1 MARGLEF
8 EDGVMLDP
16 ERLARLY
23 AELGDRDADRLI
35 CDAMEDLALSL
46 ARIGRAY
53 AARDL
58 DAIARLAQDM
68 ARLSARIGL
77 GTLERVADSVR
88 ICALRADVPGLDATL
103 ARLSRVGDRSLS
115 AVWDPQYH
123 SV

>member
-1 MARGLEF
+1 LEF
-8 EDGVMLDP
+8 DEVVAIDP
-16 ERLARLY
+16 ERLALLY
-23 AELGDRDADRLI
+23 ADLGDREADRMI
-35 CDAMEDLALSL
+35 CDAMEDLALAL

-58 DAIARLAQDM
+58 EGIVKLALGLEF
-68 ARLSARIGL
+68 LSARIGL
-77 GTLERVADSVR
+77 GKLESVAESVR
-88 ICALRADVPGLDATL
+88 ICATRGDMPGLDATL

>member
-8 EDGVMLDP
+8 EEAVTLDP

-23 AELGDRDADRLI
+23 ADLGDRDADRLI

-68 ARLSARIGL
+68 EWLSARIGL
-77 GTLERVADSVR
+77 GKLEKVAESVR
-88 ICALRADVPGLDATL
+88 ICAARGDVPGLDATL

>member
-8 EDGVMLDP
+8 DETVGIDP

-23 AELGDRDADRLI
+23 TDLGDREADRVI

-58 DAIARLAQDM
+58 DGIVALAQGM
-68 ARLSARIGL
+68 AWVCDRVGL
-77 GTLERVADSVR
+77 GKLGRVAHSVC
-88 ICALRADVPGLDATL
+88 ICAERGDVPGLDATL

-115 AVWDPQYH
+115 AVWDPRYH
-123 SV
+123 SI

>member
-8 EDGVMLDP
+8 EETVMLDP

-23 AELGDRDADRLI
+23 ADLGDRDADRLI

-53 AARDL
+53 AARDP
-58 DAIARLAQDM
+58 DAIARLAHGM
-68 ARLSARIGL
+68 ERLSARIGL
-77 GTLERVADSVR
+77 GQLERVAESVR
-88 ICALRADVPGLDATL
+88 ICAARGDVPGLDATL

>member
-1 MARGLEF
+1 MTRGLEF
-8 EDGVMLDP
+8 DETAGIDP

-23 AELGDRDADRLI
+23 ADLGDREADRVI

-53 AARDL
+53 GVRDL
-58 DAIARLAQDM
+58 DAIVTLAQGLE
-68 ARLSARIGL
+68 RVCARIGL
-77 GTLERVADSVR
+77 VKLERVAQGVR
-88 ICALRADVPGLDATL
+88 TCAARGDVPGLDATL

-123 SV
+123 SI

>member
-1 MARGLEF
+1 MTRGLEF
-8 EDGVMLDP
+8 EEAVAIDP

-23 AELGDRDADRLI
+23 ADLGDRDADRMI
-35 CDAMEDLALSL
+35 CDAMEDLALAL

-58 DAIARLAQDM
+58 DAIAHLAQGM
-68 ARLSARIGL
+68 ERLSARIGL
-77 GTLERVADSVR
+77 AKLEQVAESVR
-88 ICALRADVPGLDATL
+88 ICAARGDVPGLDATL

>member
-1 MARGLEF
+1 MTRCLEF
-8 EDGVMLDP
+8 EEKVTIDP

-23 AELGDRDADRLI
+23 AELGDRDADRMI

-53 AARDL
+53 AARDI
-58 DAIARLAQDM
+58 DGIAQLAQGM
-68 ARLSARIGL
+68 EWLSARIGL
-77 GTLERVADSVR
+77 AKLEHVAESVR
-88 ICALRADVPGLDATL
+88 ICATRGDVPGLDATL

-115 AVWDPQYH
+115 AVWDPHYH

>member
-8 EDGVMLDP
+8 EEAITLDP

-23 AELGDRDADRLI
+23 ADLGDRDADRLI

-58 DAIARLAQDM
+58 DAIARLAQGM
-68 ARLSARIGL
+68 EWLSARIGL
-77 GTLERVADSVR
+77 GKLEKVAESVR
-88 ICALRADVPGLDATL
+88 ICAARGDVPGLDATL